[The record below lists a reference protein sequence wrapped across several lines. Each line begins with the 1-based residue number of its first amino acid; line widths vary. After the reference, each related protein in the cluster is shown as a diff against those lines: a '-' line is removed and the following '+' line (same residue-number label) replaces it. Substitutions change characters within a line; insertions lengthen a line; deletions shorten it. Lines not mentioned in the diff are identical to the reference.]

1 MKKHIL
7 YSLVAGILLY
17 LLTILSACLTVLDI
31 NDGLFSAL
39 LTAAFILGAMIIIV
53 LYIRHRASL
62 KLQLISGFLWQLVFW
77 AFFLADSTV
86 GITRSLVSFPEDNL
100 AGGLIIVMFWLFCT
114 GLSVMGFL
122 LTAVMKLIQKIR
134 KMK

>member
-7 YSLVAGILLY
+7 FSLVAGILLY

-53 LYIRHRASL
+53 LYIRHRASQ

-122 LTAVMKLIQKIR
+122 LIAVMKLIQKIR